1 MKIYCCQ
8 CKFEVIARLTNGE
21 EVYPHRKDLHSLP
34 FWRCDGCKNTV
45 GCHHKTKDRTKPLG
59 VIPSQEIKDAR
70 QYLHRVIDP
79 IWQSKKMKRGD
90 VYKAI
95 SEAVGWDY
103 HTAEIRTVEQA
114 RQAYRAA
121 KQLSERL

>member
-21 EVYPHRKDLHSLP
+21 EVYPHRKDLQSLP
-34 FWRCDGCKNTV
+34 FWKCDGCKNTV
-45 GCHHKTKDRTKPLG
+45 GCHHKTKNPTKPLG

-70 QYLHRVIDP
+70 QHLHRVIDP

-95 SEAVGWDY
+95 SESVGWDY

-121 KQLSERL
+121 KQISERL